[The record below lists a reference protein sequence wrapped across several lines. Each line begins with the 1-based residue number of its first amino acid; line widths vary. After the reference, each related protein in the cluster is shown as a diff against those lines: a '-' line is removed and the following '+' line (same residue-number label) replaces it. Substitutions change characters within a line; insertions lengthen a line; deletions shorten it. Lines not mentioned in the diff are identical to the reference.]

1 MTQRLNLEKT
11 MMKRTLSLG
20 GVLFLLL
27 WAYPVLAC
35 GTTRRPRTERT
46 TQIAQPDAVFLNYE
60 NARLALLEGS
70 LRDVQAA
77 AKGLANAAERARR
90 NEIRERALALQE
102 TTDLAAARTVF
113 AALSEELIEFQ
124 QFTTTDWAVA
134 YCPIEEKR
142 WIQPTGRIENPYGG
156 ASMRRCGEFV
166 DAGAPR
172 DRSTG
177 HQH

>member
-1 MTQRLNLEKT
+1 MT
-11 MMKRTLSLG
+11 MKRTFSMG
-20 GVLFLLL
+20 GLLL
-27 WAYPVLAC
+27 LILWAHPLLAC
-35 GTTRRPRTERT
+35 GTTRGARTERT
-46 TQIAQPDAVFLNYE
+46 SQITQPDAVFLNYE

-77 AKGLANAAERARR
+77 AKGLANAAERAHR

-124 QFTTTDWAVA
+124 QFTATDRVVA
-134 YCPIEEKR
+134 YCPIEKKR
-142 WIQPTGRIENPYGG
+142 WIQPTGQIENPYGD

-166 DAGAPR
+166 DVGAPR
-172 DRSTG
+172 DQSTG